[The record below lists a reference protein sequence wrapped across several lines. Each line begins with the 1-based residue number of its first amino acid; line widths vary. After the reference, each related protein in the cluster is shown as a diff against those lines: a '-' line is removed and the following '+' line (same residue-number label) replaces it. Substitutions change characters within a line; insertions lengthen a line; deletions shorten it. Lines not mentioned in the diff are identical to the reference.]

1 MGVCPCGLSLSLK
14 ADFSVEKS
22 EIIPADFFFEIQDG
36 KNTENNKSND
46 FLDGLELRGGKCP
59 VTYTVGRH
67 LETIFREGDQPADQN
82 GEHERGI
89 FILQMPIPRE
99 GHEDVGNDQEDDGCH
114 KK

>member
-46 FLDGLELRGGKCP
+46 FLDGLELRDGEHP
-59 VTYTVGRH
+59 AADTVGRH
-67 LETIFREGDQPADQN
+67 LETIFRENDQPADQD

-89 FILQMPIPRE
+89 LIL
-99 GHEDVGNDQEDDGCH
+99 
-114 KK
+114 